1 MFPNLNAEM
10 ARQGL
15 SQRDMALRLGWSP
28 TKLSRKISGKSPLLW
43 SDCKEILKAL
53 GDGLSADYVFARED

>member
-15 SQRDMALRLGWSP
+15 SQRDMADRLGWSP
-28 TKLSRKISGKSPLLW
+28 TKFSRKMSGKSPLLW
-43 SDCKEILKAL
+43 AECVAILRVL
-53 GDGLSADYVFARED
+53 GCGLSADYVFATG